1 LGYTLSNKNDIASTA
16 EISNSEIIAPCYIGE
31 NVKIVNS
38 KIGPHVSLGKGVQI
52 SSGTIRDSILMDS
65 TSVESSDIEHSMIG
79 KSVNISGFK
88 GELNLGD
95 FSAVK
100 QN

>member
-1 LGYTLSNKNDIASTA
+1 
-16 EISNSEIIAPCYIGE
+16 
-31 NVKIVNS
+31 
-38 KIGPHVSLGKGVQI
+38 
-52 SSGTIRDSILMDS
+52 MDS